1 MARGSGPWPRWI
13 VVTDEIRAE
22 LRKRLGDLDL
32 LDELSDADVAALHA
46 LVQDARRQQRDA
58 LVAAQQHAL
67 RFVPALLRKP
77 LLKLFVD

>member
-1 MARGSGPWPRWI
+1 
-13 VVTDEIRAE
+13 VTDEIRAE

-32 LDELSDADVAALHA
+32 LDELSDADVGALHA
-46 LVQDARRQQRDA
+46 LLEDARRQQRDA

>member
-1 MARGSGPWPRWI
+1 MS
-13 VVTDEIRAE
+13 DE
-22 LRKRLGDLDL
+22 LRADLRQRLGDLDL
-32 LDELSDADVAALHA
+32 LDELSDADVGALHA
-46 LVQDARRQQRDA
+46 LLEDARRQQRDA